1 MKQARGGLASCEHA
15 VVRARTLLAVA
26 SAAAVSAFA
35 PAALADRIADKKA
48 EFPPCMKAPTPTDS
62 EAAKNA
68 HKAALEAY
76 DRREFD
82 RAANLWTE
90 AYRFD
95 CSRPRVFLN
104 LGEAYEGAGD
114 PHAAVA
120 MYELYTE
127 RSPGPAPPHLP
138 PKIHE
143 LRLRVKQLDES
154 EGPLGIAP
162 WIVLGGGGAVLIAG
176 GVLLGVGLSRAG
188 SAEDECADPE
198 ARTGCPQSAI
208 DDGEA
213 GELMSQVGQGLL
225 YGGAGIVALA
235 LVLEFAVN
243 QPDTEPPPRRAAWVT
258 PVVGKDIA
266 GVVVTG
272 TF

>member
-1 MKQARGGLASCEHA
+1 
-15 VVRARTLLAVA
+15 VRARTLLAA
-26 SAAAVSAFA
+26 ATAAAAVTAFA
-35 PAALADRIADKKA
+35 PAAQADRVADKKA
-48 EFPPCMKAPTPTDS
+48 EFPPCMKAPTPADS

-82 RAANLWTE
+82 RAARLWTE
-90 AYRFD
+90 AYGFD

-104 LGEAYEGAGD
+104 LGEAYEGSGD
-114 PHAAVA
+114 PHAALA

-138 PKIHE
+138 PKMHE
-143 LRLRVKQLDES
+143 LRVRVKQLDDS
-154 EGPLGIAP
+154 EPPLGFAP
-162 WIVLGGGGAVLIAG
+162 WIILGGGGAVLIAG
-176 GVLLGVGLSRAG
+176 GVLVGVGLSQAS
-188 SAEDECADPE
+188 SAEEQCADPE
-198 ARTGCPQSAI
+198 ARTGCPQTAI

-225 YGGAGIVALA
+225 YTGAGIVAIA
-235 LVLEFAVN
+235 LILEFAVN
-243 QPDTEPPPRRAAWVT
+243 QADTEPAPRRAAWVT
-258 PVVGKDIA
+258 PVIGSDVA
-266 GVVVTG
+266 GLVVSG